1 MRKTYSAAF
10 NSMNTVIPVRIGGTM
25 FLREIQFSNTSLLSA
40 SPVQAELAVFDSSVP
55 DYVVLI

>member
-10 NSMNTVIPVRIGGTM
+10 NSMNTVILVRIGGTM
-25 FLREIQFSNTSLLSA
+25 FLREIQFSNTSVLSV